1 MKINA
6 DYMSIM
12 RSGARVTRS
21 QYRKEIESGVVL
33 FWCMAGAVM
42 LVLIAVLTGGF

>member
-21 QYRKEIESGVVL
+21 QYRKEIESGLIMSVCL
-33 FWCMAGAVM
+33 AICAG
-42 LVLIAVLTGGF
+42 LVIVAVLTGGF